1 MRRYGALPVVR
12 ATGGLAD
19 TVFDVDSPAPPPEGQ
34 HPNGFTFAGADE
46 ASEDSA
52 LERAFRCQ
60 NPARLHVACVMLAV
74 LNFSE
79 GDKCMLCI
87 LRSIHLTLL

>member
-1 MRRYGALPVVR
+1 MVR

-19 TVFDVDSPAPPPEGQ
+19 TVFDVDSDAPLPEGQ

-52 LERAFRCQ
+52 LDRALRCEMFVSPNRSPERQHPNDFTFA
-60 NPARLHVACVMLAV
+60 A
-74 LNFSE
+74 
-79 GDKCMLCI
+79 
-87 LRSIHLTLL
+87 LTRHR

>member
-1 MRRYGALPVVR
+1 MQSLVCRYGALPVVR

-19 TVFDVDSPAPPPEGQ
+19 TVFDVDDSAPPPEGQ

-52 LERAFRCQ
+52 LDRAFRCPPSCPRDLVKMRITGASDAETQ
-60 NPARLHVACVMLAV
+60 Q
-74 LNFSE
+74 
-79 GDKCMLCI
+79 
-87 LRSIHLTLL
+87 